1 MGLSAMSKV
10 QRLLEGSLKAQCSLG
25 AWCPLIIP
33 VPPHTHKHELIFRS
47 LDCVLRKGDEPVYT
61 E

>member
-1 MGLSAMSKV
+1 MSKV

-33 VPPHTHKHELIFRS
+33 APPPELIFRS
-47 LDCVLRKGDEPVYT
+47 LDCVLRKGDEPVYS